1 MKYRFGEKIRAVRER
16 RGMTLK
22 GLAEKA
28 GVSESLVSQIERNR
42 VSPALDTL
50 LSIIESLDIDLEH
63 FFADYRRE
71 REVRIVRSDARTS
84 FSRPGVVYQRL
95 AAMDSGKSGKDGIE
109 AYEIELL
116 PGAKTGSTEYGHEG
130 SELGLI
136 VEGSAELT
144 VGAAVYRLE
153 PGDSV
158 SFASDF
164 PHVVHNDGKRK
175 LKMFWVVTPPKPEG
189 AARS

>member
-22 GLAEKA
+22 GLAERA
-28 GVSESLVSQIERNR
+28 GVSESLISQIERNK

-50 LSIIESLDIDLEH
+50 LSIIDSLDIDLEH
-63 FFADYRRE
+63 FFSDYKRE
-71 REVRIVRSDARTS
+71 RKVKIVKADGRAS

-95 AAMDSGKSGKDGIE
+95 ASMETGSAGKDGIE
-109 AYEIELL
+109 AYEIELQ

-130 SELGLI
+130 SELGLV

-175 LKMFWVVTPPKPEG
+175 LRLFWVVTPPKPEG
-189 AARS
+189 ATRS

>member
-1 MKYRFGEKIRAVRER
+1 MKYRFGEKIRTVRER

-28 GVSESLVSQIERNR
+28 GVSESLVSQIERNK

-50 LSIIESLDIDLEH
+50 LSLIDSLDIDLEH
-63 FFADYRRE
+63 FFSEYRRE
-71 REVRIVRSDARTS
+71 RVAKIVKADARNS

-95 AAMDSGKSGKDGIE
+95 AQMDPTSTGKDVIE
-109 AYEIELL
+109 AYEIKIE
-116 PGAKTGSTEYGHEG
+116 PEAKTGSTEYGHEG
-130 SELGLI
+130 SELGLV

-144 VGAAVYRLE
+144 VGTATYLLE

-164 PHVVHNDGKRK
+164 PHVVHNKGK
-175 LKMFWVVTPPKPEG
+175 KMLRLFWVVTPPKPEG
-189 AARS
+189 ASRS